1 MHGHLIVWFRFRRYQ
16 TAQMGANGGMPAAV
30 ANAVPQV
37 PGGYQA
43 AQAMAGYNQ
52 YAQYYAG
59 AAQPQGYPQAAYGAY
74 GHYPGQQSQMQ
85 QPGQPSQNDKN

>member
-1 MHGHLIVWFRFRRYQ
+1 MHGHLIVWFCFRRYQ

>member
-1 MHGHLIVWFRFRRYQ
+1 
-16 TAQMGANGGMPAAV
+16 MGANGGMPAV
-30 ANAVPQV
+30 ANAVPQAV
-37 PGGYQA
+37 PGYQA

-74 GHYPGQQSQMQ
+74 GHYPGQQSMP